1 LTLRVVAS
9 GRHAVR
15 VTTRGVQLSIGRPVE
30 FDSEATDV
38 SALECALA
46 AIGAEVVGGL
56 RTFAERRRLVL
67 DDVEAV
73 VKARLEAPLVYVG
86 VIGERGNPRL
96 SIVAV
101 KVYVS
106 SPEEAHLIERA
117 FVLMHLCGVAC
128 YAAVPERT
136 SDFLAPAARGR
147 HSSTLAFSERGSR
160 SHFWAPVS
168 RAVRNDGQVSL
179 SAEKSFVT
187 SAGHADGYVVS
198 TLDAEESTPVA
209 STIYLVLANDPGVS
223 ASTPWDGLGLRGN
236 SSGPLSLKDV
246 TIPTERALTEHGKR
260 LDMMLGIVLPLFQ
273 VGSAAVAL
281 GLAEA
286 AVRKT
291 TVHLTQAKARTPGHR
306 PRGSAGPAH
315 PPCPDA
321 HRDRSGPRAP
331 GGRARL
337 ARVARTD
344 DATAGARSEG
354 RRHRGGCR
362 RHRSRDA
369 RVRRGRARA
378 RARPGTPVS
387 RRTRTDCHVPEH
399 RSGARLH
406 RPGAVRHGG
415 VLMAR
420 PLVIGAVMYDP
431 KVSVIWEIIR
441 DFFEQQAYCG
451 RRKSGF
457 ATPFHYLFQVID
469 PLPHC
474 LYRPTVIRS
483 PREEASIMRSAFRW
497 SAVAAFAAAI
507 VFGAPAHAFAQG

>member
-1 LTLRVVAS
+1 
-9 GRHAVR
+9 
-15 VTTRGVQLSIGRPVE
+15 
-30 FDSEATDV
+30 
-38 SALECALA
+38 
-46 AIGAEVVGGL
+46 
-56 RTFAERRRLVL
+56 
-67 DDVEAV
+67 
-73 VKARLEAPLVYVG
+73 
-86 VIGERGNPRL
+86 
-96 SIVAV
+96 
-101 KVYVS
+101 
-106 SPEEAHLIERA
+106 
-117 FVLMHLCGVAC
+117 MHLCGVAC

-198 TLDAEESTPVA
+198 TLDAEGSTPVA

-321 HRDRSGPRAP
+321 HRDRSGPRAGSAWNACFATHAHRLSCP
-331 GGRARL
+331 RA
-337 ARVARTD
+337 
-344 DATAGARSEG
+344 
-354 RRHRGGCR
+354 
-362 RHRSRDA
+362 
-369 RVRRGRARA
+369 
-378 RARPGTPVS
+378 PI
-387 RRTRTDCHVPEH
+387 RRTTSSAGRCAAWRCSDGSAARNRRRDVRPEGLRDLGDH
-399 RSGARLH
+399 PRLL
-406 RPGAVRHGG
+406 RAAGILR
-415 VLMAR
+415 
-420 PLVIGAVMYDP
+420 
-431 KVSVIWEIIR
+431 
-441 DFFEQQAYCG
+441 QA
-451 RRKSGF
+451 
-457 ATPFHYLFQVID
+457 
-469 PLPHC
+469 
-474 LYRPTVIRS
+474 
-483 PREEASIMRSAFRW
+483 
-497 SAVAAFAAAI
+497 
-507 VFGAPAHAFAQG
+507 